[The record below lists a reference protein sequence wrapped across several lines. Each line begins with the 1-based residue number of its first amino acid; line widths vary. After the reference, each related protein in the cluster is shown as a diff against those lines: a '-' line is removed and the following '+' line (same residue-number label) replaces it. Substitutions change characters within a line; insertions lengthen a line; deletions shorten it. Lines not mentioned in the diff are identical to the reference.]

1 MGISTSLG
9 RTHEVDLPGGRI
21 RYHDTGEGAPVV
33 FVHGLLVNSD
43 LWRNVVPTI
52 AAAGYRCLSP
62 DLPLGSHEIPVPA
75 ADLTPTGVA
84 DLIADFLE
92 RLDLTDVTVVANDT
106 GGAITQL
113 LLTRRPERIGRVVLT
128 SCDAYEGFF
137 PPAFAALPVLARVPG
152 SLRPLTELMRI
163 RALHRLPIAF
173 GWVTKRPVP
182 PEIAD
187 SYLLPSR
194 NSAAI
199 RKDLRRFLKTVHRRY
214 TLEAA
219 TRFPS
224 VRVPVLVA
232 WAREDKIFPV
242 KYAERL
248 AADLPNATL
257 KFIDDSYTFLSEDQ
271 PELLSET
278 ILEFTRAHATP

>member
-1 MGISTSLG
+1 MGTSTSLG

-33 FVHGLLVNSD
+33 FVHGLLVNAD
-43 LWRNVVPTI
+43 LWRKVVPAV
-52 AAAGYRCLSP
+52 AAAGHRCLTP
-62 DLPLGSHEIPVPA
+62 DLPLGSHSIPVPD

-84 DLIADFLE
+84 DLIAAFLE
-92 RLDLTDVTVVANDT
+92 RLDLNDVTLVANDT
-106 GGAITQL
+106 GGAITQI
-113 LLTRRPERIGRVVLT
+113 LLTRNPARIGRVVLA
-128 SCDAYEGFF
+128 SVDSYESFF
-137 PPAFAALPVLARVPG
+137 PQPLAALPLLARIPG

-173 GWVTKRPVP
+173 GWASKYPVP
-182 PEIAD
+182 PEIVD

-199 RKDLRRFLKTVHRRY
+199 RKDLRRFIKSVHRRY

-224 VRVPVLVA
+224 VRIPVLVA
-232 WAREDKIFPV
+232 WAREDKFFPV
-242 KYAERL
+242 SFAERL
-248 AADLPNATL
+248 AGDLPNATL
-257 KFIDDSYTFLSEDQ
+257 KFIDDSYTFLPEDQ
-271 PELLSET
+271 PELLTET
-278 ILEFTRAHATP
+278 ILEFTRLHATP